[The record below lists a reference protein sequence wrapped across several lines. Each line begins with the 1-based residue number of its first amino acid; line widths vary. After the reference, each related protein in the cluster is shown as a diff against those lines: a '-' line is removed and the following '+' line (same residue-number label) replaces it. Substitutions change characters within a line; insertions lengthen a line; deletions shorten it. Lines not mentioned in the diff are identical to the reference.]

1 MRITLCD
8 RQDSNNLT
16 KFLRNISIY
25 LEKKKR
31 GRKDY
36 VKNMDHGINQDG
48 QINKHKGEKEYANR
62 VQNLK
67 NKITNEVSL
76 LELRVVRLFSPIKSV

>member
-1 MRITLCD
+1 
-8 RQDSNNLT
+8 
-16 KFLRNISIY
+16 
-25 LEKKKR
+25 
-31 GRKDY
+31 
-36 VKNMDHGINQDG
+36 MDHGINQDG

-76 LELRVVRLFSPIKSV
+76 LELRVVRLFSPICVICQSIKEMPIFTKI